1 MARFRAQ
8 SLAVADAAAELGL
21 SRSRFYVLFADYLAA
36 CAQRRQRQWLPGI
49 SGGDQRKEWPQD
61 VVALLRKL
69 LGSSP
74 PASYP
79 GSITPSEKNTAESV
93 FKARFARGLALFWL
107 AAPA

>member
-49 SGGDQRKEWPQD
+49 SGGDQRKEWPPD
-61 VVALLRKL
+61 VVALLRKRR
-69 LGSSP
+69 GSRQRAHRS
-74 PASYP
+74 
-79 GSITPSEKNTAESV
+79 GCD
-93 FKARFARGLALFWL
+93 
-107 AAPA
+107 